1 MIIFCYTS
9 THDVLCYF
17 NEWVINKLQKYKKI
31 ILYKGCKKNIYKKG
45 SFIFTFPRKL
55 DKKLSGECKI
65 TRVCLFLK

>member
-17 NEWVINKLQKYKKI
+17 NEWVINELQKYKKI

-45 SFIFTFPRKL
+45 GFIFTFPRKL
-55 DKKLSGECKI
+55 DMNCTPKVRHKTFGGM
-65 TRVCLFLK
+65 